1 MINYCFEYTSLI
13 INIDRLQ
20 YSKPLPQNF
29 RQSNK
34 YKLIMKTISI
44 VGLIEPVIVFF
55 DTAHESI
62 KIVDGHLRVE
72 ALKELGENKVNCLIS
87 TVYDTYT
94 PNSKVNRTTIIQE
107 YKMIQKAIDAGVT
120 IEKLSL
126 ALDMSLESLKGKITI
141 LDGITPEV
149 VSMFANLAIPK
160 GTFYV
165 LKKMKPMAQI
175 ENANL
180 MIQLDNFQ
188 KKFALSL
195 LHNTPPGL
203 LVNGDKNQ
211 QPEKEGHRHAIQ
223 RLEKELAQFH
233 VETEKLKDTYGV
245 NALRLVIIKSHIEKL
260 LNNPRVL
267 HWLLDNKADHLT
279 ELKKISN
286 IRALEGDEKKE
297 D

>member
-1 MINYCFEYTSLI
+1 MINYCFENTSLT

-20 YSKPLPQNF
+20 YSKALPQNF

-55 DTAHESI
+55 DKAHESI

-72 ALKELGENKVNCLIS
+72 ALKELGENKVKCLIS

-211 QPEKEGHRHAIQ
+211 QPEKEGHRQAIQ

-267 HWLLDNKADHLT
+267 HWLLDNKTDHLT

-286 IRALEGDEKKE
+286 IRALEEDARKE
-297 D
+297 V